1 MIATF
6 ACVVVCI
13 IWMWIMVAVLECKKD
28 KKPSAWEKILYA
40 SLMVGGVFVLVLIRI
55 AHPGVFFWMGL
66 MFLFLA
72 FITMFGAGMRR

>member
-13 IWMWIMVAVLECKKD
+13 IWMWIMIAVLECKKD
-28 KKPSAWEKILYA
+28 KKSSAWEKILFA
-40 SLMVGGVFVLVLIRI
+40 LLMVGGVFVLVLIRI
-55 AHPGVFFWMGL
+55 AHPGIFFWMGL

>member
-28 KKPSAWEKILYA
+28 KKPSAWEKILFA
-40 SLMVGGVFVLVLIRI
+40 LLMVGGVFVLSIHNNVWSWNEAVSIIVSNDR
-55 AHPGVFFWMGL
+55 
-66 MFLFLA
+66 FLQF
-72 FITMFGAGMRR
+72 RHR

>member
-13 IWMWIMVAVLECKKD
+13 IWMWIMVSVLECKKD

-40 SLMVGGVFVLVLIRI
+40 SVMVGGVFVLVLIRI
-55 AHPGVFFWMGL
+55 AYPGVFFWMGL

-72 FITMFGAGMRR
+72 FITMFGAGMKR